1 MTTLRTRLTVLFI
14 LLLLP
19 LAAARIGLPAA
30 DVLDAMAADGLL
42 ELDAAEQ
49 FEVEPVL
56 AGDLL
61 FGLQG
66 LSSGSTVNLERL
78 GLVIGHASGFH
89 EQLAGP
95 VTDFLTANLAG
106 LAEAGTAAIPV
117 EGNFVLLL
125 DVAEDPDWGTVIDWS
140 FSLSER
146 DAAAFQPS
154 RHALGASAADARIV
168 IREFG
173 DLQCPHCATFALQ
186 VMPQIE
192 EILAADPGLRFE
204 FHHLPLVTIHPNAI
218 PAAEAAECVA
228 AANLGTETFFSF
240 SGLIFERMQAWG
252 QLPETGPYF
261 IGLAQ
266 EAGLA
271 TEGVAECLAS
281 REHMEHIRDSALY
294 AVSELGLQGTPSVFV
309 DGFQVSAWNQAASFT
324 ELIALIDAR
333 STSP

>member
-1 MTTLRTRLTVLFI
+1 MTTFRTRLITLA
-14 LLLLP
+14 LLLLFP
-19 LAAARIGLPAA
+19 LAAARIGLPA
-30 DVLDAMAADGLL
+30 DEVLDAMTADGLL
-42 ELDAAEQ
+42 GLDVSEQ

-56 AGDLL
+56 AGELL

-66 LSSGSTVNLERL
+66 LSSGSADNLGRL
-78 GLVIGHASGFH
+78 GLVVGHATGFG
-89 EQLAGP
+89 EQIAGP
-95 VTDFLTANLAG
+95 VTDFLSANLVALTQAG
-106 LAEAGTAAIPV
+106 SAAIPV
-117 EGNFVLLL
+117 EGSFVLLL

-146 DAAAFQPS
+146 DTAAFQPS

-186 VMPQIE
+186 VMPHIE
-192 EILAADPGLRFE
+192 EILAADPGVRFE

-228 AANLGTETFFSF
+228 AANLGTETFFGF
-240 SGLIFERMQAWG
+240 SALIFERMQAWG

-261 IGLAQ
+261 ISLAQ
-266 EAGLA
+266 EAGLE

-294 AVSELGLQGTPSVFV
+294 AVSELGLQGTPSAFV

-324 ELIALIDAR
+324 DLIALIDAR